1 LIQEILQRHAS
12 GIHFREYNAGPAIDN
27 DMHPE
32 GFNIDV
38 DVDWETGIIF
48 GGNEH
53 NCGTWQDKNGS
64 SAKAG
69 NKGVPGSPRNGAAIE
84 ITALLKSTLSWIVDL
99 QKRGVWKEAK
109 GVEAVVKGNK
119 TLVTYEQWADL
130 LQKSFERAYYVPLD
144 ASEDQD
150 YDLDPKLVNRRG
162 IYKDVYGSSKGREWA
177 DYQFRSNFPIAMCV
191 APELFQPEHAC
202 NALNKAREV
211 LVGPLGM
218 KTLDSSDW
226 NYRPNYDQR
235 ETDDASTS
243 CGWNYH
249 NGPEWVWLR
258 GYYLRAVAIFGAK
271 AGVERSVMNH
281 RINTLML
288 EHRQHIR
295 SSPWAGLPELT
306 NADGAHCSDS
316 CATQAWS
323 AAALLDALEEMA
335 K

>member
-1 LIQEILQRHAS
+1 
-12 GIHFREYNAGPAIDN
+12 
-27 DMHPE
+27 M
-32 GFNIDV
+32 
-38 DVDWETGIIF
+38 
-48 GGNEH
+48 
-53 NCGTWQDKNGS
+53 
-64 SAKAG
+64 
-69 NKGVPGSPRNGAAIE
+69 E
-84 ITALLKSTLSWIVDL
+84 ITALLKSTLSWVASLEKKGI
-99 QKRGVWKEAK
+99 WKEGK
-109 GVEAVVKGNK
+109 GVEATVKGQK
-119 TLVTYEQWADL
+119 KLVTYQEWADL
-130 LQKSFERAYYVPLD
+130 LQKSFERAYYIPLD
-144 ASEDQD
+144 ESEDSS

-162 IYKDVYGSSKGREWA
+162 VYKDVYGSSKGREWA

-191 APELFQPEHAC
+191 APELFKPEHAM

-218 KTLDSSDW
+218 KTLDASDW

-235 ETDDASTS
+235 ENDDPATS

-271 AGVERSVMNH
+271 AGVERSVLNH
-281 RINTLML
+281 RINSMTLDC
-288 EHRQHIR
+288 RKHIR

-306 NADGAHCSDS
+306 NADGAHCPDS
-316 CATQAWS
+316 CSTQAWS